1 MSNEEKKEVI
11 CPLIGA
17 ACIKENCAL
26 WMDGFK
32 YRKFG
37 NHATEQGACALVA
50 QPIMMVTQQAA
61 QAQVVQRLQGGAIP
75 PGLELF
81 KPKL

>member
-1 MSNEEKKEVI
+1 MDTEGKKGPI

-17 ACIKENCAL
+17 ECIKDNCTL

-50 QPIMMVTQQAA
+50 QAILMATQQAT
-61 QAQVVQRLQGGAIP
+61 QAQVAQRFQGAMP
-75 PGLELF
+75 AGLELF
-81 KPKL
+81 HPK